1 MWGKEVGMSPRQQP
15 TSRRYKN
22 EGNADPAVEHQ
33 APLTIV
39 TEQISPANLEHKRND
54 FFTREQ
60 RWLTAF
66 ESSAIGITMADLD
79 GHYLAANTV
88 FQNMVG
94 YAEAELKEFSFLDIT
109 YEEDRGAKLKL
120 VRELVEGRRKH
131 FQIEKRY
138 RRKDG
143 TLLWVRNNIS
153 LASGSRNVPP
163 FLFTV
168 AEGITRWKRA
178 EEELHESERL
188 WRTFLENSP
197 SPIFLKDPQGRYLHI
212 NREFERVLRVTEEQ
226 IKPADDAR
234 LKACF
239 PATSRSKLA
248 TSSSPV
254 THLNAQNYSGKEWDD
269 DRTQINCSTNQ
280 AIQNYSKG
288 GHHDPNSLYTT
299 RQQADS

>member
-153 LASGSRNVPP
+153 LAPGSRNVPP

-168 AEGITRWKRA
+168 VEDITRWKRA

-188 WRTFLENSP
+188 WRAFLENSP
-197 SPIFLKDPQGRYLHI
+197 SPIFLKDPQGRYFHI

-226 IKPADDAR
+226 IKPVDDAR
-234 LKACF
+234 LKTCF
-239 PATSRSKLA
+239 PCHEPIKARDFVFTR
-248 TSSSPV
+248 
-254 THLNAQNYSGKEWDD
+254 
-269 DRTQINCSTNQ
+269 
-280 AIQNYSKG
+280 
-288 GHHDPNSLYTT
+288 YTP
-299 RQQADS
+299 